1 VCYTEREDPV
11 TITRAF
17 VMLLDDTVLD
27 FHKQDTLHRLINAV
41 QSQLALLNSLLER
54 CHYGSYLISAIWPLN
69 QIVTGNDRE
78 HSSLAQCP
86 SITYTLHIKTIGDHH
101 SIITQLISK
110 EIIDGLLRKFGRQC
124 RINCWHQYIGRHN
137 HCWMIL
143 LDHQFIRSKID
154 VL

>member
-1 VCYTEREDPV
+1 MAKTPLVCHTERKDPV
-11 TITRAF
+11 SFTRTF

-27 FHKQDTLHRLINAV
+27 FHKQDTLHRLINTV
-41 QSQLALLNSLLER
+41 QGQLALLHSLLER
-54 CHYGSYLISAIWPLN
+54 CHHGCNLISAIWPLN
-69 QIVTGNDRE
+69 QVVTSNDRE

-124 RINCWHQYIGRHN
+124 RINRWHQYIGRHN

-143 LDHQFIRSKID
+143 LDHQ
-154 VL
+154 